1 MAIRVNPD
9 SGSFIQDRDANTFI
23 GIDLPFR
30 KSTGVEGYF
39 ASTSTTIDAVKIDIL
54 NLLNTRVGERL
65 MQPTLGNDL
74 HKFLFEQLSPTLIEE
89 IKMSINETF
98 KKWLPYVKI
107 HNLEVQEE
115 ETTGLANV
123 LVIQLNFSISQDPLT
138 RETIEVELTA

>member
-30 KSTGVEGYF
+30 KSTNVEGYF

-54 NLLNTRVGERL
+54 NLLNTRAGERL
-65 MQPTLGNDL
+65 MQPTLGTEL
-74 HKFLFEQLSPTLIEE
+74 HKFLFEQLSPTLVEE

-123 LVIQLNFSISQDPLT
+123 LIIKLNFSISQDPLT
-138 RETIEVELTA
+138 RDTIEVELTA